1 MKKIVLLVTLG
12 GPKTLGEV
20 NDFLV
25 RFIGRE
31 LPPPVVRSAIERY
44 RLIGGGSPLN
54 SITEN
59 QALLLNQRLGEDY
72 LCLPAF
78 RYMPPF
84 IADAINLALNS
95 EPSHIYFL
103 SMSPYYATV
112 TTGNYID
119 CAKVYIAKLGVDMPV
134 TYIHSWHKNELF
146 LQSWANKIKS
156 ETSDDNCFYLFSA
169 HSLPVKYASDPYKG
183 QIEETVENIAKMLM
197 LKNFTL
203 GWQSVPSNVT
213 EEWFSPTVEE
223 RIDEAVNNGFKK
235 IIQIPIGFTADHI
248 ETLYDIDIV
257 HKGYAEQKGV
267 EYKRISSLNTDE
279 LFIKALEDIV
289 KNSEQRG

>member
-1 MKKIVLLVTLG
+1 MKKVVLLVTLG
-12 GPKTLGEV
+12 GPQTLGEV

-54 SITEN
+54 KITEE
-59 QALLLNQRLGEDY
+59 QAIRLNEQLGNSY

-84 IADAINLALNS
+84 IEDAINLAINS
-95 EPSHIYFL
+95 EPAKIIFFIL
-103 SMSPYYATV
+103 SPFYATV

-119 CAKVYIAKLGVDMPV
+119 RARGYIEKLGIELPV
-134 TYIHSWHKNELF
+134 AYLHSWYNNQLFIDSWVSKINEEGFDEETF
-146 LQSWANKIKS
+146 L
-156 ETSDDNCFYLFSA
+156 LFSA
-169 HSLPVKYASDPYKG
+169 HSLPEKYSGDPYKA
-183 QIEETVENIAKMLM
+183 QIEETVKAIANKLAIT
-197 LKNFTL
+197 NYSL

-213 EEWFSPTVEE
+213 EPWFSPTVEE
-223 RIDEAVNNGFKK
+223 RIDEITSGGFRKV
-235 IIQIPIGFTADHI
+235 IQIPVGFTADHI

-257 HKGYAEQKGV
+257 HKGYAERKGL
-267 EYKRISSLNTDE
+267 EYRRVSSLNTHPK
-279 LFIKALEDIV
+279 FITALKDILLNFEN
-289 KNSEQRG
+289 K